1 MENTNHPSDPPPQGE
16 ESGNAGISPARIAGV
31 LLILTAVATV
41 VSVISRVSASS
52 DQATL
57 AASLMAI
64 AENRGVYGA
73 GGAARLVSAIT
84 LMAGAWYLS
93 RTWVIREGWGNPLV
107 PLLFAVSAVFTAV
120 SGISAVALAVMAPT
134 VTDPALITPDAAA
147 ETVNLL
153 RWLPGK
159 IGFALAGLALLV
171 AARQQW
177 KGGGK
182 LRRLAPVSAI
192 IGLAM
197 QFIWIDSAT
206 FMHPINGTA
215 FVLWLLLIG
224 SMLAGG
230 FVERHFRAMRKT
242 AEQGSQ

>member
-1 MENTNHPSDPPPQGE
+1 MENTNHPSAPPLQGG
-16 ESGNAGISPARIAGV
+16 ESGNARDSTARIAGV

-41 VSVISRVSASS
+41 VSVFARVSADT

-57 AASLMAI
+57 AESLVAI
-64 AENRGVYGA
+64 AENRGLYG
-73 GGAARLVSAIT
+73 
-84 LMAGAWYLS
+84 
-93 RTWVIREGWGNPLV
+93 
-107 PLLFAVSAVFTAV
+107 AVSAVFAAV
-120 SGISAVALAVMAPT
+120 SGSPLVPLSAVALAAVMAPT
-134 VTDPALITPDAAA
+134 VTDPALIAPNAAT
-147 ETVNLL
+147 ETVDLL

-171 AARQQW
+171 AAWQQW

-197 QFIWIDSAT
+197 PFIWIDSAT
-206 FMHPINGTA
+206 FMHPTNGTA

-230 FVERHFRAMRKT
+230 FVERHFRAMRET
-242 AEQGSQ
+242 AEQGSELSVNSAQFAISVVGATVGYAGEPRPQRR